1 MGQTRL
7 QQNADAEVAQ
17 WNNQHGSSGVAVIY
31 RKDDNSTVRART
43 RTRACV
49 IGGHTAVV
57 WLEGIT
63 GCVALSR
70 VTAVE
75 G

>member
-1 MGQTRL
+1 MGQTRV
-7 QQNADAEVAQ
+7 QQNADAEAAH
-17 WNNQHGSSGVAVIY
+17 WNNQHSSSVPVIY

-70 VTAVE
+70 VTARE
-75 G
+75 GQ